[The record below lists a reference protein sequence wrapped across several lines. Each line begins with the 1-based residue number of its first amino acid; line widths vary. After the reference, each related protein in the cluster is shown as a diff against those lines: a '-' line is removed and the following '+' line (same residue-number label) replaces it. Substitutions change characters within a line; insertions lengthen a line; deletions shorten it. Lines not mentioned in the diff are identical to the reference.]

1 MLSQLEGLRSKLVKE
16 QTLHQQNSELR
27 AEIDSLRILT
37 SAPQAEKKKKKKNI
51 TQHNNILQKEVN
63 KPKTK
68 MRGSARAMRECMQT
82 MTCSKNRTQQF
93 HRLSKHRVGNL
104 RLRKHLL

>member
-37 SAPQAEKKKKKKNI
+37 SAPQAEKKKKEHY
-51 TQHNNILQKEVN
+51 TAQQHPAKRSE
-63 KPKTK
+63 
-68 MRGSARAMRECMQT
+68 
-82 MTCSKNRTQQF
+82 
-93 HRLSKHRVGNL
+93 
-104 RLRKHLL
+104 

>member
-37 SAPQAEKKKKKKNI
+37 SAPQAEKKKKKEHY
-51 TQHNNILQKEVN
+51 TAQQHPAKRSE
-63 KPKTK
+63 
-68 MRGSARAMRECMQT
+68 
-82 MTCSKNRTQQF
+82 
-93 HRLSKHRVGNL
+93 
-104 RLRKHLL
+104 